1 MTSKVQVVALAI
13 AFLSCSCGSSEARDP
28 TGPKSP
34 TLQFQ
39 MLKQWLV
46 DGMRLSVG
54 DVYPGKKY
62 PRNVALDV
70 AGRMV
75 VVPFDYVAVI
85 EQAGFAPRSIAELE
99 QEQRE
104 LKHSQ
109 REAQAKNPEFH
120 AYTTGKMSEA
130 DRRKLE
136 QRAREAM
143 MSVEDYT
150 SLSGLERHKARQAAL
165 EKTRGSTTAGGE

>member
-1 MTSKVQVVALAI
+1 MAVLTI
-13 AFLSCSCGSSEARDP
+13 AFLACAKVSSEARDR

-39 MLKQWLV
+39 MVKQWLV

-54 DVYPGKKY
+54 DIYSGKKY
-62 PRNVALDV
+62 PRNVALSV

-75 VVPFDYVAVI
+75 VVPFDYVVVI
-85 EQAGFAPRSIAELE
+85 ERVGTAPRSIAEIE

-104 LKHSQ
+104 LKRSQ

-136 QRAREAM
+136 QRAKEAM

-150 SLSGLERHKARQAAL
+150 SLSGLERQKARQAGL
-165 EKTRGSTTAGGE
+165 EKTRASASAQGE